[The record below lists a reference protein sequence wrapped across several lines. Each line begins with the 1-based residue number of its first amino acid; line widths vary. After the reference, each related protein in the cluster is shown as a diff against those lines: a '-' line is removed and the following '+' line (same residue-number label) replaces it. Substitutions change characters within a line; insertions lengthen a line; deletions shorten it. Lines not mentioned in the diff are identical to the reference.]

1 MYSIGNFMKL
11 MELQEENNLLEAE
24 LNLLAENKVQP
35 EMKQA
40 IISLNDKLLRY
51 MEAWGFKVQS
61 RDNRFIAS
69 YKKGTIS
76 TEIIE
81 DDTHSN

>member
-51 MEAWGFKVQS
+51 LEAWGF
-61 RDNRFIAS
+61 
-69 YKKGTIS
+69 
-76 TEIIE
+76 EELIE
-81 DDTHSN
+81 TYFG